1 MLEIF
6 PVNTAAQ
13 SMSLQ
18 QSGPYWDAIWV
29 MRTCYP
35 FLLAAFILI
44 LIIIG
49 LIMLIKYR
57 KCSIDKISFFAM
69 GFYIVD
75 FIIKSIYSY
84 ANETNSI
91 MTYNSMFFYFVW
103 IVFPLSNAVSWIL
116 LQLFIY
122 EIKRK

>member
-18 QSGPYWDAIWV
+18 QSGPYWDAIRV

>member
-91 MTYNSMFFYFVW
+91 MTYN
-103 IVFPLSNAVSWIL
+103 
-116 LQLFIY
+116 
-122 EIKRK
+122 

>member
-13 SMSLQ
+13 SMLLQ
-18 QSGPYWDAIWV
+18 QSGPYWDAIRV

-44 LIIIG
+44 LITIG
-49 LIMLIKYR
+49 LIMLVKYR

>member
-6 PVNTAAQ
+6 PVNTAYQ
-13 SMSLQ
+13 SMLLQ
-18 QSGPYWDAIWV
+18 QSGSSWDAIRV
-29 MRTCYP
+29 MRTCY
-35 FLLAAFILI
+35 LYLIAAFILI

-91 MTYNSMFFYFVW
+91 MTYN
-103 IVFPLSNAVSWIL
+103 
-116 LQLFIY
+116 
-122 EIKRK
+122 

>member
-6 PVNTAAQ
+6 PVNTAYQ
-13 SMSLQ
+13 SMLLQ
-18 QSGPYWDAIWV
+18 QSGSSWDAIRV
-29 MRTCYP
+29 MRTCY
-35 FLLAAFILI
+35 LYLIAAFILI

>member
-18 QSGPYWDAIWV
+18 QSGPYWDAIKV

-44 LIIIG
+44 LITIG
-49 LIMLIKYR
+49 IIMLIKYR

>member
-13 SMSLQ
+13 SMLLQ
-18 QSGPYWDAIWV
+18 QSGPYWDAIKV

>member
-18 QSGPYWDAIWV
+18 QSGPYWDAIKV
-29 MRTCYP
+29 METCYP

-49 LIMLIKYR
+49 IIMLIKYR

-75 FIIKSIYSY
+75 FIIKSIYYY
-84 ANETNSI
+84 ADETNSI
-91 MTYNSMFFYFVW
+91 MTYNSMFIYFVW
-103 IVFPLSNAVSWIL
+103 IFFPLSNAVSWIL